1 MIFLDLVTVIF
12 FTTSLVKN
20 INWGSFSNPYK
31 EILITEISFFIFIP
45 FLDNQATLAVDIM
58 LNQHANYVKM
68 LSCWVRIFQY
78 MDLLLKKM
86 KFSIKDFFSKCD
98 QIRSFLRSFYYLCTW
113 LTYFINIFKSHF

>member
-31 EILITEISFFIFIP
+31 EILITEISFLIFIP

-58 LNQHANYVKM
+58 LNWYANYVKM

-78 MDLLLKKM
+78 MDSLLKKM
-86 KFSIKDFFSKCD
+86 KFFIKDFFSKCD
-98 QIRSFLRSFYYLCTW
+98 QIRSFLRSFYYLCKW